1 MQEELHEVEYQPI
14 PVRDLLVEMKD
25 LSELMIDLAYS
36 AVMFNDKD
44 LADEVMEMEER
55 VDYLGYL
62 LLMNASLAVRD
73 KKDAEQIV
81 SIMKT
86 ASAANKISDAA
97 ADIAGLVIH
106 DIGIPV
112 ILWLAVS
119 QADEIVGR
127 ATILKQSMLV
137 GKSLADIN
145 LEEEIGADIIA
156 IQRRRKWEINPPE
169 AFELDKGDRVI
180 ARGSAESMKK
190 LQRLAAGELKT
201 IT

>member
-44 LADEVMEMEER
+44 LAEEVIDMEER
-55 VDYLGYL
+55 VDYLSYL

-97 ADIAGLVIH
+97 ADIAGLVMH
-106 DIGIPV
+106 DIGIPG

-119 QADEIVGR
+119 QAEEIVGR
-127 ATILKQSMLV
+127 ATILKKSMLV
-137 GKSLADIN
+137 GQNLADIN

-156 IQRRRKWEINPPE
+156 IQRKRKWTINPPE
-169 AFELDKGDRVI
+169 SFEIKKGDRVI
-180 ARGSAESMKK
+180 ARGSADSIKK
-190 LQRLAAGELKT
+190 LQRLAAGELKE

>member
-44 LADEVMEMEER
+44 LAEEVMDMEER

-97 ADIAGLVIH
+97 ADIAGLVLH
-106 DIGIPV
+106 DIGIPG

-127 ATILKQSMLV
+127 ATILKKSMLV
-137 GKSLADIN
+137 GQILADIN

-156 IQRRRKWEINPPE
+156 LQRKREWTINPPE
-169 AFELDKGDRVI
+169 SFEIQNGDRVI
-180 ARGSAESMKK
+180 ARGSADSIKK
-190 LQRLAAGELKT
+190 LQRLAAGELEE

>member
-1 MQEELHEVEYQPI
+1 
-14 PVRDLLVEMKD
+14 
-25 LSELMIDLAYS
+25 
-36 AVMFNDKD
+36 
-44 LADEVMEMEER
+44 MEER

-97 ADIAGLVIH
+97 ADIAGLVLH
-106 DIGIPV
+106 DIGIPG

-119 QADEIVGR
+119 QAEEILGR
-127 ATILKQSMLV
+127 ATILKESMLV
-137 GKSLADIN
+137 GQTLADIN

-156 IQRRRKWEINPPE
+156 IQRKRKWTINPPE
-169 AFELDKGDRVI
+169 SFEIQKSDRVI
-180 ARGSAESMKK
+180 ARGSADSIKK
-190 LQRLAAGELKT
+190 LQRLAAGELEE
-201 IT
+201 IA

>member
-1 MQEELHEVEYQPI
+1 MQEDLHEVEYQPI

-36 AVMFNDKD
+36 AVMFNDRD
-44 LADEVMEMEER
+44 LAEEVMDMEER

-73 KKDAEQIV
+73 KNDAEKIV
-81 SIMKT
+81 GIMKT

-97 ADIAGLVIH
+97 ADIAGLVLH
-106 DIGIPV
+106 EIGIPG

-119 QADEIVGR
+119 RADEIVGR
-127 ATILKQSMLV
+127 ATILKKSMLV
-137 GKSLADIN
+137 GQTLADIN

-156 IQRRRKWEINPPE
+156 IQRKRKWTIDPPE
-169 AFELDKGDRVI
+169 SFEIHKGDRVI
-180 ARGSAESMKK
+180 ARGSADSIKK
-190 LQRLAAGELKT
+190 LQRLAAGELEE
-201 IT
+201 IA

>member
-44 LADEVMEMEER
+44 LAEEVMDMEER
-55 VDYLGYL
+55 VDYLSYL

-86 ASAANKISDAA
+86 ASAANKVSDAA
-97 ADIAGLVIH
+97 ADIAGLVLH
-106 DIGIPV
+106 DIGIPG

-127 ATILKQSMLV
+127 ATILKKSMLV
-137 GKSLADIN
+137 SKTLADIN

-156 IQRRRKWEINPPE
+156 IQRKRSWTINPPE
-169 AFELDKGDRVI
+169 SFELHKGDRVI
-180 ARGSAESMKK
+180 ARGSADSIKK
-190 LQRLAAGELKT
+190 LQRLAAGELEE
-201 IT
+201 IA

>member
-1 MQEELHEVEYQPI
+1 MQEELQEVEYQPI
-14 PVRDLLVEMKD
+14 PVRSLLVEMKD

-44 LADEVMEMEER
+44 LAEEVMDMEKR

-73 KKDAEQIV
+73 KEDAEQIV

-97 ADIAGLVIH
+97 ADIAGLVLN
-106 DIGIPV
+106 DIGIPG
-112 ILWLAVS
+112 ILWLAIS

-127 ATILKQSMLV
+127 ATILSKSVLI
-137 GKSLADIN
+137 GKSLADVN
-145 LEEEIGADIIA
+145 LEEEIGCDIIA
-156 IQRRRKWEINPPE
+156 IQRKRKWTINPQE
-169 AFELDKGDRVI
+169 AYKIQQGDRVI
-180 ARGSAESMKK
+180 VRGSGEGVRK
-190 LQRLAAGELKT
+190 LQRLASGELEE
-201 IT
+201 IA